1 MIIGKEQ
8 RTRDRVKPRRETP
21 VRIVGASVN
30 LTVLTVEFDQAVVL
44 KGVPQYEIDVVGAE
58 PVSAVLSD
66 PMTLELTYS
75 QSVALGTKI
84 TVEFE
89 DPAIR
94 SSVGGYVADS
104 VYTFA

>member
-8 RTRDRVKPRRETP
+8 RTRERVKPRRETP
-21 VRIVGASVN
+21 VRIVSASVD
-30 LTVLTVEFDQAVVL
+30 LSVLTVEFDQAVIL
-44 KGVPQYEIDVVGAE
+44 KGVPQYAIDVVGAE
-58 PVSAVLSD
+58 PLSAVMSD

-75 QSVALGTKI
+75 QSVALGTAI
-84 TVEFE
+84 TIPFE
-89 DPAIR
+89 DPGIR